1 MRIVNKIH
9 QTEKPPIRLRK
20 HPPGKKKKS
29 KTFRASIDLRSV
41 MGERGSII
49 GKTLMGYSFLS
60 LKSLTKVPMTILVNI
75 VS

>member
-1 MRIVNKIH
+1 MRIVKKIH

-20 HPPGKKKKS
+20 LRQDKKKKL
-29 KTFRASIDLRSV
+29 KIFRASIGLRSA

-49 GKTLMGYSFLS
+49 GKTLMGYSSLS
-60 LKSLTKVPMTILVNI
+60 LKSLTKVPMTISVNI